1 MTMTCRFT
9 ATAGFCGAV
18 LLALAALGYTPAA
31 QTVAPRDVGPQL
43 PPLVIHSLTGK
54 DSFEFY
60 CASCHGRDGAGDGPM
75 VGRLKTRPP
84 DLRFLSHKYDGSFD
98 RERVL
103 RFIAEGD
110 HGPEHRATD
119 MLAWGPVLQG
129 LERSDK
135 LVAIRIANIVDYIA
149 SLQVASRAGD
159 QEKR

>member
-1 MTMTCRFT
+1 MTMTGRF
-9 ATAGFCGAV
+9 AAFCGAV
-18 LLALAALGYTPAA
+18 VLALAALTDVPAA

-43 PPLVIHSLTGK
+43 PPLVIHSLAGK

-84 DLRFLSHKYDGSFD
+84 DLRFLSRKHDGSFD

-103 RFIAEGD
+103 RFITEGD

-119 MLAWGPVLQG
+119 MLAWGPVLRG
-129 LERSDK
+129 LDRSDT
-135 LVAIRIANIVDYIA
+135 LVAIRMANIVDYIA
-149 SLQVASRAGD
+149 SMQIRSRPGGN
-159 QEKR
+159 ERR